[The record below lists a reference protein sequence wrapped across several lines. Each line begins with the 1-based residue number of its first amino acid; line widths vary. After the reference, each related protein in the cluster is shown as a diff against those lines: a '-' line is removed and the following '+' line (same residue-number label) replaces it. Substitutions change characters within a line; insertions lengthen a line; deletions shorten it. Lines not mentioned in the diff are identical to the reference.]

1 MSGIKDFL
9 IQFKWMFL
17 ITAVLFGVWLLLF
30 TVRSDKEENDYT
42 RTNEECDTTERV
54 FDYGDKL
61 TNEEEENLRAL
72 IAQREKQIGCDI
84 VLVTLN
90 EELFQDIRDYADDF
104 YDNHIFGYNKPWGDG
119 VVYVDNWYDGYVWL
133 STSGKAEDKYSANMI
148 NELIDD
154 VTSVTNQNPYEAYAR
169 YVNDVYYQMSGK
181 GLNGSFLTMP
191 AVFILALFITGIY
204 TVTGLYGTKTK
215 RTVGITAYVPAGKP
229 DMGFCN
235 DVFLHT
241 HTTRRHIESNSGG
254 HGGGG
259 HHISGGGHSHGGG
272 GGRH

>member
-154 VTSVTNQNPYEAYAR
+154 VTSVT
-169 YVNDVYYQMSGK
+169 K
-181 GLNGSFLTMP
+181 
-191 AVFILALFITGIY
+191 I
-204 TVTGLYGTKTK
+204 
-215 RTVGITAYVPAGKP
+215 
-229 DMGFCN
+229 
-235 DVFLHT
+235 
-241 HTTRRHIESNSGG
+241 
-254 HGGGG
+254 
-259 HHISGGGHSHGGG
+259 
-272 GGRH
+272 GRAHV